1 MQNFINQGPNKTYEH
16 FAQTIYTLSDKR
28 LAIQEIGS
36 LFLSLHGFVTHYLG
50 HVSNYEEVKDLAKFH
65 IDFLLR
71 PLT

>member
-1 MQNFINQGPNKTYEH
+1 VQNFINQGPNKTYEH

-50 HVSNYEEVKDLAKFH
+50 QVSNYEEVKDLAKFH